1 MAKSTKHTEN
11 VPALSDY
18 RAPWETESGEET
30 DVNKPKLKSYIHGL
44 LLDKAKAQDAREDA
58 KAEVETVTAE
68 RDDFKEQAANAN
80 GPEAQ
85 KQIDKLTADLEKVTG
100 ERDALKTAQE
110 QAELRKEVLGDFEAK
125 YPKAA
130 KYVNGATEEELKE
143 SLAAV
148 AEDFGIDLEGG
159 DNADDETD
167 GEGEPQLSTR
177 PRTQSLLNPGDK
189 ESGKGGEAEYDFDK
203 VAAQITGG
211 RIFG

>member
-11 VPALSDY
+11 VPALSEY

-30 DVNKPKLKSYIHGL
+30 EVNKPKLKSYIHGL

-58 KAEVETVTAE
+58 KAETEAVTAE
-68 RDDFKEQAANAN
+68 RDEAKEQAANAN

-100 ERDALKTAQE
+100 ERDALQTAAE

-125 YPKAA
+125 HPKAA
-130 KYVNGATEEELKE
+130 KYVNGTTEEELKE

-148 AEDFGIDLEGG
+148 AEDFGINLEGG
-159 DNADDETD
+159 DNADDED
-167 GEGEPQLSTR
+167 GDEEPKLSTR
-177 PRTQSLLNPGDK
+177 PRTQSLLNLGDK
-189 ESGKGGEAEYDFDK
+189 DSGKGGEAEIDFDA
-203 VAAQITGG
+203 VAAQIQGG